1 MGSDVGSVRSFPYTT
16 HNYRGLL
23 AQGGLSGMFTHLHN
37 ACFCPQAGWWADPK
51 PGVYGTLMIAR
62 RAGAQD
68 RAQLTSQ
75 GFREADMGPKL
86 ASEV

>member
-1 MGSDVGSVRSFPYTT
+1 
-16 HNYRGLL
+16 
-23 AQGGLSGMFTHLHN
+23 
-37 ACFCPQAGWWADPK
+37 
-51 PGVYGTLMIAR
+51 MIAR

>member
-1 MGSDVGSVRSFPYTT
+1 MGSDVGSVRS
-16 HNYRGLL
+16 
-23 AQGGLSGMFTHLHN
+23 QGAAGTGWTIWHVHPPTQ
-37 ACFCPQAGWWADPK
+37 CFCPQAGWWADPK